1 MSCSAGRGCPR
12 SHGSFSGAPLMQV
25 LVFQRHQDARVPSL
39 AAPWPWQQ
47 GWHRHTGL
55 GAQGGLHSAC
65 LLASPSTPDFAGAE
79 GRENPSLSEGPLCFF
94 YKPHHFS
101 PCNVNSLFPRMNSW
115 QGARERGWWWAWGC
129 GALQGWAQ
137 MSPSHQGRFWGNL
150 ALLRALSP

>member
-1 MSCSAGRGCPR
+1 MPVCPAWLHPGHGSRAGTGTQGWGHRGDFTLHVYLLPQALLTLQGLKAGRIPHCQK
-12 SHGSFSGAPLMQV
+12 APYV
-25 LVFQRHQDARVPSL
+25 
-39 AAPWPWQQ
+39 
-47 GWHRHTGL
+47 
-55 GAQGGLHSAC
+55 
-65 LLASPSTPDFAGAE
+65 
-79 GRENPSLSEGPLCFF
+79 FF